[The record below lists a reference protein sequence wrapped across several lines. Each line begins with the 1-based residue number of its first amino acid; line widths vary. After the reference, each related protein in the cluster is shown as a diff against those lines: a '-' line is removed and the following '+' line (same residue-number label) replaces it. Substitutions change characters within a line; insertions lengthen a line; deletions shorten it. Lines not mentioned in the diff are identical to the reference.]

1 MEVWAK
7 LNLRYRFSPG
17 QQSMAERALAL
28 RLIRNDS
35 PQTLSYL
42 DQIEPNP
49 DDLGLQEGR
58 IRAALSHR
66 DWGRALTWTEALPA
80 DLRESEGWRYWRAR
94 ALEKMGHDAQAGALF
109 RMVARERSY
118 YGFLAADRLG
128 ADYHL
133 ENIPLEIGDFDLA
146 SVAALPGLQRAR
158 ELHFFGRLV
167 LARLEWDKATRKL
180 NQEKLQVAAKLAQGW
195 GWHDRAIF
203 TLARTGYWDDLELRF
218 PLEYQGQIETTAHSY
233 GLDSAWIFA
242 VMRQESAFITDARS
256 SAGALGL
263 MQLMPGTARLV
274 ARRLKRRL
282 PRTADLLEP
291 ETNIGLRRMVVPRAR
306 SRLPSGSRGYQA
318 SRL

>member
-1 MEVWAK
+1 M
-7 LNLRYRFSPG
+7 
-17 QQSMAERALAL
+17 AL

-58 IRAALSHR
+58 IWAALSRR
-66 DWGRALTWTEALPA
+66 DWGRALTWIEALPA

-218 PLEYQGQIETTAHSY
+218 PLEYQGQIETTAHSH

-242 VMRQESAFITDARS
+242 V
-256 SAGALGL
+256 
-263 MQLMPGTARLV
+263 
-274 ARRLKRRL
+274 
-282 PRTADLLEP
+282 
-291 ETNIGLRRMVVPRAR
+291 
-306 SRLPSGSRGYQA
+306 
-318 SRL
+318 